1 VIPDAEADYDGKMT
15 IMSRFG
21 KYIGLALVGAAALSA
36 GSAAAP
42 AKSNWLL
49 TVNVTG
55 NGAHVLGNPAAP
67 NKVVE
72 YLSYTCGHCA
82 DFELKEAPAFKTQY
96 VATGKANL
104 EIRNLLLNPIDL
116 TAAMLARCGGKGRFF
131 GNQKHL
137 FATQSVW
144 LGKTKSISA
153 ATQAKLK
160 AEDYAGFMTGVY
172 TEIGLDAVMQKRGIT
187 PAQGRACIADKAA
200 LKAVIDMTDAGG
212 AAGVTG
218 TPSFMINGVLQDHI
232 HSFAEL
238 KAKLK

>member
-1 VIPDAEADYDGKMT
+1 M
-15 IMSRFG
+15 
-21 KYIGLALVGAAALSA
+21 GAALLSA
-36 GSAAAP
+36 SSVAAP
-42 AKSNWLL
+42 AKTNWLVNF
-49 TVNVTG
+49 TVTDK
-55 NGAHVLGNPAAP
+55 GAHVIGNPAAP

-82 DFELKEAPAFKTQY
+82 EFELKEAPAFKAQY
-96 VATGKANL
+96 VATGKASL
-104 EIRNLLLNPIDL
+104 EIRNMLLNPIDL

-144 LGKTKSISA
+144 LGKTKNISA

-172 TEIGLDAVMQKRGIT
+172 TEIGLDTIMQQRGIT
-187 PAQGRACIADKAA
+187 AVQGKACIADKAA
-200 LKAVIDMTDAGG
+200 LKAVLDMTDAGG

-232 HSFAEL
+232 HNFAEL

>member
-1 VIPDAEADYDGKMT
+1 MRRCNLTEKITG
-15 IMSRFG
+15 MSHFS
-21 KYIGLALVGAAALSA
+21 KYIGLALVGTAALSA
-36 GSAAAP
+36 SSTAAP
-42 AKSNWLL
+42 AKSNWLSTFTL
-49 TVNVTG
+49 TDK
-55 NGAHVLGNPAAP
+55 GAHVVGNPAAQT
-67 NKVVE
+67 KVVE

-82 DFELKEAPAFKTQY
+82 DFELNGAPAFKTQY
-96 VATGKANL
+96 VATGKASL

-144 LGKTKSISA
+144 LGKAKNISA
-153 ATQAKLK
+153 ETKARLK
-160 AEDYAGFMTGVY
+160 TEDYTGFITGVY
-172 TEIGLDAVMQKRGIT
+172 AEIGLDTVMQQRGIT
-187 PAQGRACIADKAA
+187 PAQGKACIADQAA
-200 LKAVIDMTDAGG
+200 LKAVIDMTDAGS

>member
-1 VIPDAEADYDGKMT
+1 MLMRNNKDKSRKM
-15 IMSRFG
+15 SHLG
-21 KYIGLALVGAAALSA
+21 KYLGLAVLGAAAVSA
-36 GSAAAP
+36 SSVAAP
-42 AKSNWLL
+42 AKTNWLL
-49 TVNVTG
+49 NFTVTDK
-55 NGAHVLGNPAAP
+55 GAHVIGNPAAP

-82 DFELKEAPAFKTQY
+82 QFELKEAPAFKAQY
-96 VATGKANL
+96 VATGKASL
-104 EIRNLLLNPIDL
+104 EIRNMLLNPIDL
-116 TAAMLARCGGKGRFF
+116 TAAMLARCGGKARFF

-137 FATQSVW
+137 FATQPVW
-144 LGKTKSISA
+144 LGKTKNISA

-172 TEIGLDAVMQKRGIT
+172 TEIGLDAIMQQRGIT
-187 PAQGRACIADKAA
+187 AAQGKACIADKAA
-200 LKAVIDMTDAGG
+200 LKAVLDMTDAGS

-218 TPSFMINGVLQDHI
+218 TPSFMINGVLQDHV